1 MWMRASRI
9 LSLDCRGAVSTMT
22 RLLRRVRRAAWPPQ
36 FVQALETRASL
47 RRSHRWSYV
56 PYRSRAYYARPL
68 ARRHRIHHRHARRA
82 HAILWADAQRSGT
95 QPERLAG
102 ARAPDCPLGS
112 SELTARLPFPA
123 RVVWRDGNLH
133 GFQFVRPLYP
143 AVVDTI
149 AQRFEFRERTG
160 PGAQRTG

>member
-22 RLLRRVRRAAWPPQ
+22 RLLRRVRPAAWPPQ
-36 FVQALETRASL
+36 FVQAPETRASL

-82 HAILWADAQRSGT
+82 HAVLWAHTERGGT

-102 ARAPDCPLGS
+102 ARAQDRTFGS
-112 SELTARLPFPA
+112 SELTARVLFPA
-123 RVVWRDGNLH
+123 RV
-133 GFQFVRPLYP
+133 
-143 AVVDTI
+143 I
-149 AQRFEFRERTG
+149 
-160 PGAQRTG
+160 